1 MNPRFFAALAFLLP
15 TIAAVERTEAQS
27 DSGWKAV
34 SSSPSLAIYSR
45 TRKDSSVKELKAVG
59 TIDAPP
65 WVVRN
70 VIDDAENYTQFMPYV
85 VESRVISRKGDGLV
99 GYQRLSPPL
108 VSARDYTVSVQNTA
122 KTDDAGTTYRSAWQ
136 TANALGPAER
146 SGTVRV
152 KVTEGQWLMEPAD
165 KGTRTRATYQVFT
178 DAGGA
183 IPAFIM
189 NRANTTAIPHLFDS
203 VRKQAREQKYWKNP
217 PAAK

>member
-1 MNPRFFAALAFLLP
+1 MNLRSALVLFLLA
-15 TIAAVERTEAQS
+15 TVAFDKTKAADDA
-27 DSGWKAV
+27 GWKSV
-34 SSSPSLAIYSR
+34 SSNPALTLYSR

-70 VIDDAENYTQFMPYV
+70 VIDDAENYAQFMPYV
-85 VESRVISRKGDGLV
+85 VESRVLKRDGATLV
-99 GYQRLSPPL
+99 GYQRLAPPL
-108 VSARDYTVSVQNTA
+108 VSARDYTVSVRNTS
-122 KTDDAGTTYRSAWQ
+122 TVGTSGTTYCSAWQ

-152 KVTEGQWLMEPAD
+152 KVTEGQWLMEPVD
-165 KGTRTRATYQVFT
+165 NGTKTRATYQVFT

-189 NRANTTAIPHLFDS
+189 NRANTTAIPHLFDAI
-203 VRKQAREQKYWKNP
+203 RKQAREQKYWKKP
-217 PAAK
+217 